1 MLILLPILILLVT
14 AFSMAVIRIVRPGFT
29 YYWLVATAGALVAWP
44 VVLLWGFKLPA
55 SLQLWKW
62 NPVELFGSSPMLLV
76 DRLSWPYAVALA
88 TLVLAV
94 ILTAVAR
101 VQPLA
106 WEIWAGTLLLTALG
120 LFAVLAGNPLT
131 LLMAWAALD
140 IVEVTFL
147 LLQLK
152 ENEARERIVVSFSAR
167 LAGII
172 LLLWAWIIARSTQE
186 TFTFSSIPPQATI
199 FLVLAAGLRLGVLP
213 LHLPFYQ
220 ELPLQRGL
228 GTTLRLVPVAATL
241 VLLGRAAV
249 AGVPVWIAPYLL
261 AFTGL
266 AAIYGGWAWLTAPDE
281 LSGRPF
287 WIIGMA
293 ALSVAAALRAQPE
306 ASIAWG
312 IACLLSGGLIFLA
325 SARHRNLLPL
335 LGLGLLGFSALP
347 LTPAWN
353 GMGIYTYPNLMQTSG
368 IAGNLEKPAIYLVYT
383 LVLLIAHA
391 LLLSGYIRFMLKQEV
406 TLKGVERWVWVIYPL
421 GLFLLICSQYLLG
434 FWSWPKF
441 QEVSSPG
448 WWGGATAAILTVII
462 WLLTYRIPLLPEN
475 VMSTWRDFF
484 SFNWL
489 YRLLWLAYQGI
500 GRLVSW
506 TTMILEGEGGLL
518 WTLVL
523 LALIISL
530 ISQRSLGGLP

>member
-1 MLILLPILILLVT
+1 
-14 AFSMAVIRIVRPGFT
+14 
-29 YYWLVATAGALVAWP
+29 
-44 VVLLWGFKLPA
+44 GFKLPT

-62 NPVELFGSSPMLLV
+62 NPVELFGSSPALLA
-76 DRLSWPYAVALA
+76 DRLSWPYAAVLA

-106 WEIWAGTLLLTALG
+106 WEIWAGSLLLTALG

-140 IVEVTFL
+140 IVELIFL

-152 ENEARERIVVSFSAR
+152 ENEARERIVASFSAR

-172 LLLWAWIIARSTQE
+172 LLLWAWIVARSTKE
-186 TFTFSSIPPQATI
+186 TFTFASVPQQATI

-228 GTTLRLVPVAATL
+228 GTIIRLVPVAASL
-241 VLLGRAAV
+241 VLLTRAAV
-249 AGVPVWIAPYLL
+249 AGVPLWISPYLL
-261 AFTGL
+261 ALAGL
-266 AAIYGGWAWLTAPDE
+266 AALYGGWAWLTASDE

-287 WIIGMA
+287 WIIGMS
-293 ALSVAAALRAQPE
+293 ALSVTAALRAQPG

-312 IACLLSGGLIFLA
+312 IACLMSGGLLFLA

-335 LGLGLLGFSALP
+335 LILGLLGFSALP

-353 GMGIYTYPNLMQTSG
+353 GMGIYAYPRLMQTSG

-383 LVLLIAHA
+383 LVFLIAHA
-391 LLLSGYIRFMLKQEV
+391 LLLAGYIRFILRQGV

-421 GLFLLICSQYLLG
+421 GLFLIICSQYFLG

-441 QEVSSPG
+441 SAVNSPG

-462 WLLTYRIPLLPEN
+462 WVLSNRKTALPEN
-475 VMSTWRDFF
+475 TMANWRYIF

-489 YRLLWLAYQGI
+489 YRFFWLAYQGI

-506 TTMILEGEGGLL
+506 STMILEGEGGLL

-523 LALIISL
+523 LALIFSL
-530 ISQRSLGGLP
+530 VAQRSLGGLP